1 MVLLT
6 VQEDGR
12 IQIPKAVRER
22 LGLYPGTQLALEEGG
37 SGGSI
42 HLSIMAE
49 EAQLI
54 EEEEGIWTIRCQ
66 SSDSEDPNIDWI
78 ERIREER
85 IATLQGS
92 Q

>member
-22 LGLYPGTQLALEEGG
+22 LGLHPGTQLALEGG

-42 HLSIMAE
+42 HLRIMAE

-54 EEEEGIWTIRCQ
+54 EEEEGIWTIRGQ

-78 ERIREER
+78 ERVREER
-85 IATLQGS
+85 IAALQGS